1 MNRKG
6 FTLVEMMVSIGI
18 IVILSSVVTVSAKS
32 YLDKTKAVGSQ
43 VESHLNNYD
52 AAKSSVDALGR
63 GIAATG
69 AVSLTP
75 TPIPTPVTPIPTPV
89 TPIPTPVTPIPT
101 PVTPIPTPVTPIP
114 TPTTTALP
122 NTGAVLTDISTWNE
136 SRGNWRVKFSGTA
149 ITNTSFPKYV
159 TVSFPSGTILTYD
172 FNADI
177 ISTTATTAVI
187 KLVYSDYSIFAKY
200 ANSSGTPFNVTV
212 TALQPI
218 YSISFDVNS
227 SPSYNENTGIPSTPL
242 ITGPDGT
249 ITLPTTIPTSKKNN
263 NDVKTFVGWSTSRS
277 GGTIY
282 SPGATITVTSQLFAI
297 WR

>member
-1 MNRKG
+1 
-6 FTLVEMMVSIGI
+6 MVSIGI

-75 TPIPTPVTPIPTPV
+75 TPIPTPVTPIPTPVTPIPTPV

-263 NDVKTFVGWSTSRS
+263 NDVKTFVGWSTSKS